1 MLFNTPQFVLFFLIT
16 VALYFSIPNRYRW
29 MLLLAASYYFYM
41 CWKVE
46 YILILIGFTLVNYFT
61 GIRMSKIP
69 DKEGRKSF
77 LWLSLI
83 ANLGALF
90 CFKYFNFFSR
100 TVTEAFHAWNI
111 FYNVPVFNVL
121 LPVGI
126 SFYTFQMLSYTIDVY
141 NGRVL
146 AERHPGIFALYTAF
160 WPQLLAGP
168 IARTNHLLPQFR
180 RSCPFEYQRVTDGLR
195 LMLWGLFKKV
205 VIADHLATYVNR
217 VYNHVGDYQ
226 GLPLMVATGF
236 YAVQI
241 YCDFSGYTDVAR
253 GAARVMGYDLMENFR
268 RPYFAKSIRQFWH
281 RWHISLS
288 TWFRDYVYIPLGGN
302 RVVKWRWYY
311 NLFLTFLASG
321 LWHGANWTFVIWGA
335 LHGCYLIL
343 ENVSRNFQ
351 SRLADKLFPDKQSFL
366 NKAVQVSITMGL
378 VCFAWVFFRA
388 NTVGDAFSVIGNM
401 FLIDPREVGI
411 AVVGS
416 HSFLFYCLLVL
427 ILVAVEM
434 KERTVQIYEF
444 VARMPLLARWSVYT
458 AAFWAI
464 AVSTVF
470 SVRQEF
476 IYFQF

>member
-1 MLFNTPQFVLFFLIT
+1 MLFNSLHFTLFFLIT
-16 VALYFSIPNRYRW
+16 VGLYFSIPYRYRW
-29 MLLLAASYYFYM
+29 VMLLAASYYFYM
-41 CWKVE
+41 CWKAE
-46 YILILIGFTLVNYFT
+46 YVLILIGSTLVNYFT
-61 GIRMSKIP
+61 GIRMSEIP
-69 DKEGRKSF
+69 DKGGRKGL

-111 FYNVPVFNVL
+111 FYDLPVFNVL

-126 SFYTFQMLSYTIDVY
+126 SFYTFQMLSYSIDVY
-141 NGRVL
+141 NGRAP
-146 AERHPGIFALYTAF
+146 AERHLGIFALYTAF

-168 IARTNHLLPQFR
+168 IARTNHLLPQLRKR
-180 RSCPFEYQRVTDGLR
+180 RPFEYRRVTDGLR

-226 GLPLMVATGF
+226 GLPLIIATGF

-253 GAARVMGYDLMENFR
+253 GAARVMGYDLMENFS
-268 RPYFAKSIRQFWH
+268 RPYFAKSVREFWH

-311 NLFLTFLASG
+311 NVFLTFLASG

-343 ENVSRNFQ
+343 EQVSGNFQ
-351 SRLADKLFPDKQSFL
+351 SRLADKLFPGKGSFL
-366 NKAVQVSITMGL
+366 NKTVQVSITMAL
-378 VCFAWVFFRA
+378 VCFAWIFFRA
-388 NTVGDAFSVIGNM
+388 NTVADAFSVIGKM
-401 FLIDPREVGI
+401 FVIDPGAMEV

-416 HSFLFYCLLVL
+416 SSFLFSCLLIL
-427 ILVAVEM
+427 ILIVAEM
-434 KERTVQIYEF
+434 EERTVKIYEF
-444 VARMPLLARWSVYT
+444 VARLPLLARWSVYT
-458 AAFWAI
+458 AAVWAV
-464 AVSTVF
+464 AVSSVF

>member
-1 MLFNTPQFVLFFLIT
+1 
-16 VALYFSIPNRYRW
+16 
-29 MLLLAASYYFYM
+29 
-41 CWKVE
+41 
-46 YILILIGFTLVNYFT
+46 
-61 GIRMSKIP
+61 
-69 DKEGRKSF
+69 
-77 LWLSLI
+77 
-83 ANLGALF
+83 
-90 CFKYFNFFSR
+90 
-100 TVTEAFHAWNI
+100 
-111 FYNVPVFNVL
+111 
-121 LPVGI
+121 
-126 SFYTFQMLSYTIDVY
+126 
-141 NGRVL
+141 
-146 AERHPGIFALYTAF
+146 
-160 WPQLLAGP
+160 
-168 IARTNHLLPQFR
+168 
-180 RSCPFEYQRVTDGLR
+180 VTDGLR